1 MLQLAGRRVPLE
13 LKLLHSVQNIEGVI
27 KLLDFYERPDSF
39 IYVMER
45 PATSKVDTSKL
56 SEVHYYSICLNY
68 YKYNTQRRLLLQPTL

>member
-1 MLQLAGRRVPLE
+1 MYDYVMVRKMLTSCVLQLAGRRVPLE

-45 PATSKVDTSKL
+45 PATSKVELLSFHSDTFG
-56 SEVHYYSICLNY
+56 
-68 YKYNTQRRLLLQPTL
+68 LLLQHSF

>member
-45 PATSKVDTSKL
+45 PATSKVELLSFHCDT
-56 SEVHYYSICLNY
+56 IG
-68 YKYNTQRRLLLQPTL
+68 LLLQHSF